1 MRRTLPVA
9 ASRPRPRQKVAAH
22 AADAADTSTPP
33 LESFVSLRVWSLCE
47 AFEARLA
54 RELAPLDLS
63 VSGFRLVGELLAAPE
78 GLRTGELAR
87 RIGVKPP
94 SITSMVARLVASGVV
109 VVVADATDAR
119 ATRIK
124 LAPRAPLGR
133 GLDVLARLDRAL
145 VGDATPTARRRLART
160 LDGLVARLREGGAA

>member
-1 MRRTLPVA
+1 VRRDL
-9 ASRPRPRQKVAAH
+9 
-22 AADAADTSTPP
+22 D
-33 LESFVSLRVWSLCE
+33 SFVSLRVWALAE

-54 RELAPLDLS
+54 RELASLDLS
-63 VSGFRLVGELLAAPE
+63 VSGFRLVGELLAAPA

-94 SITSMVARLVASGVV
+94 SVTTMVAKLEASGLVV
-109 VVVADATDAR
+109 VVPDPKDAR
-119 ATRIK
+119 GTRVK

-145 VGDATPTARRRLART
+145 VGDATPASRKKLART
-160 LDGLVARLREGGAA
+160 LEALTARLHEGESP

>member
-1 MRRTLPVA
+1 MEA
-9 ASRPRPRQKVAAH
+9 
-22 AADAADTSTPP
+22 PP
-33 LESFVSLRVWSLCE
+33 LLDELVSLRVWALAE

-87 RIGVKPP
+87 RVGVKPP
-94 SITSMVARLVASGVV
+94 SITAMVAKLVSTGVV
-109 VVVADATDAR
+109 VVVADPTDAR
-119 ATRIK
+119 ATRVK

-145 VGDATPTARRRLART
+145 VGDATPTARRQLVRA
-160 LDGLVARLREGGAA
+160 LDGLVARLRDGGAA